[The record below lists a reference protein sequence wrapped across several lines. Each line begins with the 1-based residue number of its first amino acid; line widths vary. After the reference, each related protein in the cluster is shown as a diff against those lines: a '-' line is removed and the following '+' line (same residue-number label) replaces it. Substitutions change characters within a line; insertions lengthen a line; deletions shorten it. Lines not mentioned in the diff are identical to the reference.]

1 MKNNKI
7 HTPFGARDMLYEEC
21 MVKKTITAKID
32 NVSKGY
38 GYKEVETPTFEYIE
52 VFSDEKM
59 GGTSPQNMYK
69 IFDRDGAVLALR
81 SDMTPPIARVAATV
95 YAEEKFMRFSYFGNA
110 FRFNA
115 SYQGK
120 LSEYSQAGIELMGAN
135 SAQADAE
142 VLAVAC
148 ESLMATGLKE
158 FKIMVGEVDFFKG
171 VLKETGLP
179 EEDCIALQELVA
191 NRNYVGVEQMI
202 EKHGLNNKTEEL
214 LRNLPKL
221 VGGAD
226 VLEKAA
232 EYTNDAE
239 ALASLEKMKNIYDVL
254 KFYGVDKYISFDLG
268 MVNRLNYYTGI
279 IFRGYTYGSGYSVID
294 GGRYDNLVELY
305 GKKMPSVRF
314 CIKINEIITAL
325 DRQGINVYEEPLRAL
340 FACDDEAFETSLKV
354 ADIYRKK
361 GMIVEASLLG
371 KGLAK
376 NMKYAKDKGFSHML
390 YFTDKGTVKLS
401 SFKDEMGGYTVEVP
415 VGELTANEKEDAK

>member
-1 MKNNKI
+1 MKNNRI
-7 HTPFGARDMLYEEC
+7 HTPFGVKDVLYDEC
-21 MVKKTITAKID
+21 MVKKTIIAKVD
-32 NVSKGY
+32 KVFKGY

-69 IFDRDGAVLALR
+69 VFDRDGAVLALR

-95 YAEEKFMRFSYFGNA
+95 YAEEKNMRFSYFGNA

-120 LSEYSQAGIELMGAN
+120 LSEFSQAGIELMGAV
-135 SAQADAE
+135 SSQADAE

-148 ESLMATGLKE
+148 ESLLASGIAD

-171 VLKETGLP
+171 VLKESELSDD
-179 EEDCIALQELVA
+179 DCNILQDLIA

-202 EKHGLNNKTEEL
+202 EKHSINKRTEEL

-221 VGGAD
+221 VGGVE

-232 EYTNDAE
+232 GFTADEG
-239 ALASLEKMKNIYDVL
+239 ALASLEKMKELYTVL

-305 GKKMPSVRF
+305 GKKMPSVGF
-314 CIKINEIITAL
+314 SIKINEVITAL
-325 DRQGINVYEEPLRAL
+325 NRQGISIVETPVKAL
-340 FACDDEAFETSLKV
+340 FACDDEALETAVKV
-354 ADIYRKK
+354 AKMYREK

-371 KGLAK
+371 RGLAK
-376 NMKYAKDKGFSHML
+376 NMKYAKDKDFSHLL
-390 YFTDKGTVKLS
+390 YFTDKESVKIA

-415 VGELTANEKEDAK
+415 VEQLTAMEKGEEK